1 MKSNVQMFP
10 NEKDK
15 DTFTSPAKRNRP
27 GTNQFMTSSALY
39 GDADPRPAQKKI
51 STVKVAEMGGS
62 NKVTYM
68 NYNELRGQKL

>member
-1 MKSNVQMFP
+1 
-10 NEKDK
+10 
-15 DTFTSPAKRNRP
+15 
-27 GTNQFMTSSALY
+27 MTSSALY